1 MFAYL
6 NLLYAVQDSGTPTP
20 PDTHGDVTRE
30 ATSGTTSGWP
40 AFPAAKPQVI
50 SAPFPAKL
58 NIDRRNLSDNNSR

>member
-1 MFAYL
+1 MLAYL
-6 NLLYAVQDSGTPTP
+6 YLLYAVLARGTGSGSGTP
-20 PDTHGDVTRE
+20 DDLTRE

-50 SAPFPAKL
+50 SAPFPTKL